1 LHLVGSFYEFYFT
14 VHGSMNM
21 RLYYVIY
28 NMQQLYTVC
37 VVREIKKFYFEL
49 ITEYKLYVVNMNHN

>member
-1 LHLVGSFYEFYFT
+1 
-14 VHGSMNM
+14 MNM

-49 ITEYKLYVVNMNHN
+49 ITEYELYVVDMNHN